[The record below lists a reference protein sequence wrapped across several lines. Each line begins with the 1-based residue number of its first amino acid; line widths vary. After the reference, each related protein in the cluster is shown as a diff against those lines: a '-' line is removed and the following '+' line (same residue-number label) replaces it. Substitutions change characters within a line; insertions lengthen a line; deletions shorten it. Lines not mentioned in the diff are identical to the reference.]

1 MSTRTPPDRPEPPD
15 EAPDVPGLHTW
26 RAVYCFAFLVF
37 LGVVGALTIF
47 TRVYA

>member
-1 MSTRTPPDRPEPPD
+1 MSSIPPPDSPEPPD

-26 RAVYCFAFLVF
+26 RAVYWFAFLVF
-37 LGVVGALTIF
+37 LGVVGALTVF